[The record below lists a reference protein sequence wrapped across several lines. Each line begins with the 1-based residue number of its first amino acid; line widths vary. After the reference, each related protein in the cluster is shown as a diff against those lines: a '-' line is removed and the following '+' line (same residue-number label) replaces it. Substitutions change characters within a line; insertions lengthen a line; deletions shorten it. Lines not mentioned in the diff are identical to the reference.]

1 MEQFQLLE
9 GDRTLKASREQI
21 NNALSTVRSLS
32 SGTAFPTTNLS
43 DGMLCYRTDH
53 ARLYQ
58 LTDAANN
65 IWTDRIA
72 MSIAGTAATA
82 DTVAWSSIENKPTAY
97 PAEEHTHTYASS
109 LTEGGPATKAEA
121 LATPRTINGTP
132 FDGTTDITIDIG
144 VRTVNNLAPDS
155 AGNVNISTLPTGI
168 IIAYSASAV
177 PDGYLLANGADVSRT
192 TYADLFA
199 VIGTTYGE
207 GNGSTTFTLPN
218 LTDRFIQGSSTAG
231 TTKEAGL
238 PNITG
243 TILSVGEDF
252 GLFAPMEVTTTGAF
266 VRGNEKG
273 RRRGGGDSST
283 FNPTT
288 LTFDASK
295 SNSVYGAS
303 NTVQPPTVTMRYC
316 IKY

>member
-32 SGTAFPTTNLS
+32 SGTSFPTTNLS

-53 ARLYQ
+53 KRLYQ

-97 PAEEHTHTYASS
+97 PAEEHAHTYASS
-109 LTEGGPATKAEA
+109 TTEGGPATKAEA

-231 TTKEAGL
+231 TIKEAGL

-243 TILSVGEDF
+243 QIADQDGTF
-252 GLFAPMEVTTTGAF
+252 GLFGSANVAATGAF
-266 VRGNEKG
+266 SSSNGGK
-273 RRRGGGDSST
+273 RRGGDGSASYDPRIIDFNAQNSS
-283 FNPTT
+283 
-288 LTFDASK
+288 AIYGK
-295 SNSVYGAS
+295 ST
-303 NTVQPPTVTMRYC
+303 TVQPPAVTMRYC

>member
-53 ARLYQ
+53 KRLYQ

-82 DTVAWSSIENKPTAY
+82 DTVAWASIENKPTAY

-132 FDGTTDITIDIG
+132 YDGTTDITVDIG

-231 TTKEAGL
+231 TIKEAGL

-243 TILSVGEDF
+243 QIADQDGTF
-252 GLFAPMEVTTTGAF
+252 GLFGSANVAATGAF
-266 VRGNEKG
+266 SSSNGGKLT
-273 RRRGGGDSST
+273 GGDGSASYDARIIDFNAQNSS
-283 FNPTT
+283 
-288 LTFDASK
+288 AIYCK
-295 SNSVYGAS
+295 S
-303 NTVQPPTVTMRYC
+303 NTVQPPAVTMRYC

>member
-9 GDRTLKASREQI
+9 GDRTLKASREQL

-72 MSIAGTAATA
+72 ASIAGTAATA

-132 FDGTTDITIDIG
+132 FDGTADITVDIG
-144 VRTVNNLAPDS
+144 VRTVNNLSPDS

-231 TTKEAGL
+231 TIKEAGL

-243 TILSVGEDF
+243 QIADQDGTF
-252 GLFAPMEVTTTGAF
+252 GLFGSANVAATGAF
-266 VRGNEKG
+266 SSSNGGK
-273 RRRGGGDSST
+273 RRGGDGSASYDPRIINFNAKNSS
-283 FNPTT
+283 
-288 LTFDASK
+288 AIYGK
-295 SNSVYGAS
+295 ST
-303 NTVQPPTVTMRYC
+303 TVQPPAVTMRYC

>member
-1 MEQFQLLE
+1 MEQFHLLE
-9 GDRTLKASREQI
+9 GDRTLKASRDLI
-21 NNALSTVRSLS
+21 NNALLTVRSLS
-32 SGTAFPTTNLS
+32 AGTAFPTTDLT

-53 ARLYQ
+53 GRLYQ
-58 LTDAANN
+58 LADAANN

-72 MSIAGTAATA
+72 MSIAGTANTA
-82 DTVAWSSIENKPTAY
+82 DTIAWASITGKPTAY
-97 PAEEHTHTYASS
+97 PAEEHAHTYAGS
-109 LTEGGPATKAEA
+109 LTEGGSATKAEA

-132 FDGTTDITIDIG
+132 FDGTTDITVDIG
-144 VRTVNNLAPDS
+144 VRTVNNFAPDS
-155 AGNVNISTLPTGI
+155 AGNVNISTLPTGTV
-168 IIAYSASAV
+168 IAYAANTAPS
-177 PDGYLLANGADVSRT
+177 GFLFCNGAAVSRT

-266 VRGNEKG
+266 VRGNKKG

-283 FNPTT
+283 FNPTSVS
-288 LTFDASK
+288 FDASK

-303 NTVQPPTVTMRYC
+303 NTVQPPAVTMRYC

>member
-53 ARLYQ
+53 KRLYQ

-97 PAEEHTHTYASS
+97 PAEEHTHTYAGS

-132 FDGTTDITIDIG
+132 FDGTTNITVDIG

-207 GNGSTTFTLPN
+207 GDGSTTFTLPN

-243 TILSVGEDF
+243 TLTTSDGF

-303 NTVQPPTVTMRYC
+303 NTVQPPAVTMRYC